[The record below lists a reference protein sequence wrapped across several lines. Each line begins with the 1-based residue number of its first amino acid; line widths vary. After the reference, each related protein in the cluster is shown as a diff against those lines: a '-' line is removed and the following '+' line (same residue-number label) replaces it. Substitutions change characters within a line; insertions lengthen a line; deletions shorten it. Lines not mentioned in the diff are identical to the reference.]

1 MRRTRPSR
9 NTHFFA
15 RVVVVRTHI
24 ILVRRPKQDRT
35 LDIARERCAGAHD
48 VGQLI
53 CSEQNVERIVLSVRA
68 D

>member
-1 MRRTRPSR
+1 MRRTRPGR
-9 NTHFFA
+9 NTHFLA
-15 RVVVVRTHI
+15 RVVVVGTHI
-24 ILVRRPKQDRT
+24 VLVRRPKQYRT

-53 CSEQNVERIVLSVRA
+53 CGEQHVERIVLSVRA

>member
-9 NTHFFA
+9 NTHFLA

-24 ILVRRPKQDRT
+24 ILVRRPEQDRT

-53 CSEQNVERIVLSVRA
+53 CGEQHVERIVLSIRA